1 MKCCISRDIALIKPI
16 NKAKVLLSL
25 VYYKNI
31 QEYRPINF
39 LRIISRF
46 HGEFY
51 VRLCHLEF
59 NRQFEPL
66 TARNCQVL
74 AETLHSISAAANGV
88 KETLQGDKSSAI
100 WEIKEK
106 AAVCRLHER
115 KKYFFLRPPVSELR
129 LSKHLSY
136 HLHLLGS
143 KSPLVFTL
151 SAN

>member
-16 NKAKVLLSL
+16 NKTRVLLSL
-25 VYYKNI
+25 VYHHYYKNI
-31 QEYRPINF
+31 QEYRPIDF

-88 KETLQGDKSSAI
+88 KETL
-100 WEIKEK
+100 
-106 AAVCRLHER
+106 
-115 KKYFFLRPPVSELR
+115 
-129 LSKHLSY
+129 
-136 HLHLLGS
+136 
-143 KSPLVFTL
+143 
-151 SAN
+151 